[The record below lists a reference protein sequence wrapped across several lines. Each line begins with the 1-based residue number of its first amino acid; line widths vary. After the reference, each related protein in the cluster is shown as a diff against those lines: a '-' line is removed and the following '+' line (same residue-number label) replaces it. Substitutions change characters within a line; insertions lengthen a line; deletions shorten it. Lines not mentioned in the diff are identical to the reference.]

1 MKRFTV
7 MGFTEAELG
16 FVVAAALAALVAAS
30 DTERARLEP
39 AAVQREAARARADS
53 LRDSLDSL
61 TRVFAAYRD
70 SIGKR
75 SNKTP
80 ACSEKGEPPGAV
92 ADVALLGRDRF
103 LYDGD
108 RLSFSE
114 LETRLD
120 SLIRRSRRLG
130 CRYLVRTH
138 AVRGVDGPETAA
150 AARRVRAD
158 FDVDERDR

>member
-39 AAVQREAARARADS
+39 AAMRHEAAQARADS
-53 LRDSLDSL
+53 LRGSLDSL
-61 TRVFAAYRD
+61 TRVFTAYRD
-70 SIGKR
+70 SVRKR

-80 ACSEKGEPPGAV
+80 ACSEKGEPPGPA

-103 LYDGD
+103 LYQGD
-108 RLSFSE
+108 AVSFSE

-120 SLIRRSRRLG
+120 SLIRRSRALG

-150 AARRVRAD
+150 AARRIRTY

>member
-30 DTERARLEP
+30 DTERAQL
-39 AAVQREAARARADS
+39 EAAAAQQQAALARAER
-53 LRDSLDSL
+53 LRDSLASVS
-61 TRVFAAYRD
+61 RMFAAYRD
-70 SIGKR
+70 SVGKR

-80 ACSEKGEPPGAV
+80 ACSEKGEPAGAA
-92 ADVALLGRDRF
+92 ADIMLLGRDRF
-103 LYDGD
+103 LYQGE
-108 RLSFSE
+108 RVSFSD

-120 SLIRRSRRLG
+120 SLIQRSRRLG
-130 CRYLVRTH
+130 CRYLIRTH
-138 AVRGVDGPETAA
+138 AVHGVDGPETAA
-150 AARRVRAD
+150 AARRIRTY